1 MKALLMEEKNYTMEN
16 WIRVFI
22 LLASS
27 FLLGFLL
34 ISWIDQYAIILII
47 LLFVS
52 IMFVSRAVLKK
63 IIDYIND
70 TYKSSKLLGIL
81 LGIFIFLSSPLI
93 SIYLLFKS
101 IWDLFVKKSEIKEID
116 LGLPSLDETM
126 PEEEAIQEN
135 GSTDEVEEIEK
146 NVDKFPPT
154 EQ

>member
-1 MKALLMEEKNYTMEN
+1 
-16 WIRVFI
+16 
-22 LLASS
+22 
-27 FLLGFLL
+27 
-34 ISWIDQYAIILII
+34 
-47 LLFVS
+47 
-52 IMFVSRAVLKK
+52 MFVSRAVLKK
-63 IIDYIND
+63 IFDYIND

-126 PEEEAIQEN
+126 PEEEAIQEK
-135 GSTDEVEEIEK
+135 GSTDEEEEIEK

-154 EQ
+154 DQ